1 MANSIDK
8 VTKFLP
14 IIDEVYSREV
24 TSAVLEKPQ
33 FVQYVDGANAIKL
46 MKLSTQ
52 ALGDYSRANGY
63 ASGNITATWE
73 THTLSYDRGRKF
85 ILDKMDNEETLGLT
99 LGATMKEFMRVD
111 VAKELDAFRYA
122 KLASLAGLEVAAAA
136 TLTSSTAA
144 QALDLAIATMKE
156 EEVPLDGAK
165 IFVTPTVKMFVGQS
179 SNYVKNVNG
188 TLPNGRSIMFDTYEG
203 LQVVEVPQTR
213 FYTAITLLDGT
224 TSGETEG
231 GFIKSVTSGNVGV
244 DLNFMIV
251 ADNACL
257 PVVKHNP
264 SDLIDGSKDSGDY
277 DAWVMKYRL
286 YHDLFVPD
294 NKTKG
299 IYTHFKAT

>member
-122 KLASLAGLEVAAAA
+122 KLASKAGLVVGTAA

-156 EEVPLDGAK
+156 NEVPLDGAK
-165 IFVTPTVKMFVGQS
+165 IFVTPTVKMFIGQS

-213 FYTAITLLDGT
+213 FYTAITLYDGT

-231 GFIKSVTSGNVGV
+231 GFIKSVTSGSVGT
-244 DLNFMIV
+244 DINFMIV

-257 PVVKHNP
+257 PIVKHNP

-286 YHDLFVPD
+286 YHDLFVP
-294 NKTKG
+294 NNRTKG
-299 IYTHFKAT
+299 IYLHHKSS